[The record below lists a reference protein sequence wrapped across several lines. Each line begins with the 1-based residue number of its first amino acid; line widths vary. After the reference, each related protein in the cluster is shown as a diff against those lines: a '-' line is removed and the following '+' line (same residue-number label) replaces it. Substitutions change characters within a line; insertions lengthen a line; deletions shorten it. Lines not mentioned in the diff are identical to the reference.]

1 MARTPSHRQGLGK
14 LVTFEAQSRTARAW
28 RTIATF
34 DDRGSAIAEAERT
47 LRAHRTPA
55 VRVIQVLYND
65 ATSECQEYTIFR
77 ATSFDDDGRHA
88 QNGAGKAETGR
99 AEGADDGEEGSG
111 GATSRRWSRW
121 MPDWPTTGLTL
132 SLALLCFFVLVY
144 WMR

>member
-1 MARTPSHRQGLGK
+1 MARTPSNRQGLGK

-34 DDRGSAIAEAERT
+34 DDRGAAIAEAERT

-65 ATSECQEYTIFR
+65 ATSECREYTVFR
-77 ATSFDDDGRHA
+77 ATSFDDDGRDA

-99 AEGADDGEEGSG
+99 AADDGHEAKG
-111 GATSRRWSRW
+111 GAASQRWSHW
-121 MPDWPTTGLTL
+121 LPDWPTTGLTL
-132 SLALLCFFVLVY
+132 SLAFLCFFVLIF